1 MLRVRHLEFYIEFTN
16 VPKPYEVKWKVLNIG
31 AEAERRNCVRGQI
44 ISSNR
49 EQEKRVENSDFWGDH
64 YVECYI
70 IKDESVVARNRIS
83 VPISTNED

>member
-49 EQEKRVENSDFWGDH
+49 EQEKRVENSDFWGVH

-70 IKDESVVARNRIS
+70 IKDELVVARNRIS
-83 VPISTNED
+83 VLISANED